1 MFVYFLFCSCFSFC
15 HFFGSL
21 AGTVGPVRPWLRP
34 SVDRWTSWPFEF
46 VPSSRHQH
54 KFATRSDK
62 DCSLLLQ
69 RWLTI
74 WWPNTNHNATL
85 LVWSECYLLTF
96 VSACTVACDKWRRLA
111 CVCASCNYLAR
122 RQLFLCVLASGV
134 GYSAVFFYDFS
145 RVLNESEWFFFLVG
159 SLFCEC

>member
-1 MFVYFLFCSCFSFC
+1 MRKINLTDVCLFTFFVPAFSFC
-15 HFFGSL
+15 HFFGSP

-46 VPSSRHQH
+46 VPSSQRQH

-69 RWLTI
+69 RWLTF
-74 WWPNTNHNATL
+74 WWPTPTTTQRCSCEANVISSL
-85 LVWSECYLLTF
+85 F
-96 VSACTVACDKWRRLA
+96 VFVCTVACDKWRRLA

-134 GYSAVFFYDFS
+134 GYSAVFF
-145 RVLNESEWFFFLVG
+145 
-159 SLFCEC
+159 